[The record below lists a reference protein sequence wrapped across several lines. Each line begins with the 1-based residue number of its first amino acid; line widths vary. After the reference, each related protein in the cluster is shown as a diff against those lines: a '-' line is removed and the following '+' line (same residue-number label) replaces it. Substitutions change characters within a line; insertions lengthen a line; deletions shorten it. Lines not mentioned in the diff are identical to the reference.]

1 MKRQTPRFTASIV
14 TLFALLVTVALAAPV
29 TISGSIKTNLSNLS
43 TLRVGA
49 FLTDRNGNPGREL
62 SSSAVSNTSFNLS
75 IPEVAPNA
83 SALSSVVSD
92 NLDWPGLV
100 GKVTVTGQAKAV
112 RVILRAYLD
121 SDRSGNGSASDGNLE
136 TAVTHGRGSL
146 VLVYSDARFRVQG
159 DKGFDVTVEQGWNL
173 IAIELGRSIGTKRVP
188 TMDAVQLE
196 VFSG

>member
-1 MKRQTPRFTASIV
+1 MKRQTPRVTTPLV
-14 TLFALLVTVALAAPV
+14 TLFGLLFAVALAAPV

-43 TLRVGA
+43 ALRVGA

-62 SSSAVSNTSFNLS
+62 SSSGVSNTSFNLS
-75 IPEVAPNA
+75 IPEAAPSA
-83 SALSSVVSD
+83 GALSPVVSD

-100 GKVTVTGQAKAV
+100 GKVTVSGQAKAV

-121 SDRSGNGSASDGNLE
+121 ADRSGNGSAGDGNLE

-159 DKGFDVTVEQGWNL
+159 DKGFDVTVEPGWNL
-173 IAIELGRSIGTKRVP
+173 IAIELGRSIETKRV
-188 TMDAVQLE
+188 TTIDAVQLE